1 MHIQFNVISSSLS
14 FYLVSFLKQ
23 RMGLHVPV
31 VSLHNLPG
39 LRSLTWDSQNCWCY
53 LVWQLASHRMQ
64 NFPVGIQVGVDH
76 CYQVVPDCGR
86 MQDEC
91 GLHIWLLLSF
101 LHPHSPIRR
110 RCWYLTEYQKVRSKS
125 KPFSFLMI
133 VMVMIT
139 LVGKTFSRPAASAVR
154 CEDGMA
160 IFKLYPHCSIT
171 YTLAQFLFKHA
182 LWSLVVPSS
191 YTSLFLLSHIL
202 LCQLLKLH

>member
-1 MHIQFNVISSSLS
+1 
-14 FYLVSFLKQ
+14 
-23 RMGLHVPV
+23 
-31 VSLHNLPG
+31 
-39 LRSLTWDSQNCWCY
+39 
-53 LVWQLASHRMQ
+53 
-64 NFPVGIQVGVDH
+64 
-76 CYQVVPDCGR
+76 

-202 LCQLLKLH
+202 LCQLLKLHWVLGACWKEQGAFSTLYCLLPFFLVEFHSYYYIFNCTEVVQMAVK